1 MTARRLLIG
10 LVPLLL
16 AATACGDGD
25 DAATTT
31 SDSGKKL
38 DKVTLTLN
46 WYPYGEHAPFYYGKQ
61 QKIFEKHGID
71 LTINAG
77 QGSQKTVQ
85 ATGAGQTDFGWADTP
100 AVLAGVD
107 QGVKVKS
114 LGVFLQTTPSSVQFF
129 DSAGIKSPADLK
141 GRTIAGT
148 AGDALSKTFPI
159 FLEKNGLSEADVK
172 VQNTDPAGKIA
183 AVISGKT
190 DGLLGYASDQG
201 PTMQNKAKK
210 NVSYLRFSENGLN
223 FYSNGLIAG
232 QKTLGGRSDV
242 AKRMVQAVSEAWA
255 AVPSTGDWGN
265 VVSPTTPLLD
275 PGRTVKL
282 YAVFTNPE
290 WSAEKPDLYAV
301 DWLHFNGPGVEKGK
315 GTKVSVSAAPATGTA
330 PLAVQLASKVKPASG
345 RTIASYHW
353 DFGDNAKPTAPEG
366 PTATHTYARPGSY
379 TAHLTVTDDKGDTT
393 TGAARITVS

>member
-1 MTARRLLIG
+1 MTARRLLLTG

-16 AATACGDGD
+16 AATACGGD
-25 DAATTT
+25 DSGT
-31 SDSGKKL
+31 STSASGKKL
-38 DKVTLTLN
+38 EKVTLTLN

-71 LTINAG
+71 LDIRAG

-100 AVLAGVD
+100 AVLSGVD
-107 QGVKVKS
+107 AGVKVKS

-129 DSAGIKSPADLK
+129 ESQNIKSPADLK

-159 FLEKNGLSEADVK
+159 FLKKNGLSESDVK

-210 NVSYLRFSENGLN
+210 PVSYLRFSENGLN

-232 QKTLGGRSDV
+232 QKVLTGKKDLAQRM
-242 AKRMVQAVSEAWA
+242 AKAVSESFA
-255 AVPSTGDWGN
+255 A
-265 VVSPTTPLLD
+265 
-275 PGRTVKL
+275 
-282 YAVFTNPE
+282 
-290 WSAEKPDLYAV
+290 AEKAPEPAV
-301 DWLHFNGPGVEKGK
+301 ASMDGASEQLPPKEVLAEQFATTLTLLHTDATKGRAPGVNAEADWQQTIDVFAEAGLVSSPKAVEEYWDSATAMKG
-315 GTKVSVSAAPATGTA
+315 
-330 PLAVQLASKVKPASG
+330 
-345 RTIASYHW
+345 
-353 DFGDNAKPTAPEG
+353 
-366 PTATHTYARPGSY
+366 
-379 TAHLTVTDDKGDTT
+379 
-393 TGAARITVS
+393 